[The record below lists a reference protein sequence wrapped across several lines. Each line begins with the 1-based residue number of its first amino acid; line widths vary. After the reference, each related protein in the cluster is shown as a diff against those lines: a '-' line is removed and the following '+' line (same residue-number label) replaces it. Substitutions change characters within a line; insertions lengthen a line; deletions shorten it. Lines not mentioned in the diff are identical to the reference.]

1 VSTMMRVAVEVG
13 GTFTDF
19 IWIDA
24 NGRVRTHKV
33 LSTPVDPSEALVG
46 GLEEALGDQLSQIS
60 HLFHGSTV
68 ATNAIIERTGCR
80 AALLVTRGF
89 RDVLLLQRQLR
100 PNVYAVACSKPTPL
114 IPLERTLEVDARM
127 SADGEILMPLDLE
140 QTLSA
145 FASLHAVQSLDA
157 IAICLLHS
165 YRDPSH
171 ERELRGAL
179 QERYPQLPVLLS
191 SEIQPTFREYE
202 RASTTAM
209 ATYLAPLVDRYL
221 GRLEEYLDERA
232 PGAFLFV
239 MQSSGGLLPSEG
251 ARNRSVDMLN
261 SGPAA
266 GVTAAVRTARRI
278 GDSDLITLDVGGTS
292 SDVCLVADGRA
303 DVTAE
308 TEIDGLPVGRPTLD
322 IVNIGA
328 GGGSIGWIDAGGMLQ
343 VGPRSAGA
351 RPGPAC
357 YGQGG
362 TAPTLTDAL
371 VELGWLRPQHFLGGR
386 MTLQPK
392 LSTEAL
398 SRLAAPLGQAAVE
411 VAQAMVDIAVAHVSR
426 SVRLVSVQRG
436 RDPQRYALYAYGGMG
451 PVIAALSA
459 QELKIRRIVIPPYPG
474 LFSAL
479 GLLVADLKRV
489 YRETAFSTVDA
500 GAGARIQTVFERLMD
515 TAVREFASYGCQRG
529 QLRWEYF
536 LEMRHRG
543 QGFELLVEVDPER
556 LRTQGNRYL
565 LNAFEEVH
573 RARYGTST
581 PQYDVDIVTYR
592 LVAEVATEP
601 QILDRLTRRH
611 SQDSV
616 AVEVSVL
623 SERGVAKSGQ
633 FFARDSIPVGAHL
646 AGPCVIEESNAT
658 TLVPSGWSASPHHS
672 GTLIL
677 EKSELHA

>member
-1 VSTMMRVAVEVG
+1 MRVAVEVG

-24 NGRVRTHKV
+24 RGQVRTHKV
-33 LSTPVDPSEALVG
+33 LSTPADPSEALVG
-46 GLEEALGDQLSQIS
+46 GLDEALGGQLPQIS

-68 ATNAIIERTGCR
+68 ATNAIIERTGCQ

-100 PNVYAVACSKPTPL
+100 PNVYAVDCQKPKPL
-114 IPLERTLEVDARM
+114 IPLERTFEVDARM
-127 SADGEILMPLDLE
+127 SADGEILEPLDLE
-140 QTLSA
+140 QTLSG
-145 FASLHAVQSLDA
+145 FAKLHAAERLEAV
-157 IAICLLHS
+157 AICLLHS

-171 ERELRGAL
+171 ERQLRDAL
-179 QERYPQLPVLLS
+179 QERYPQLPVLVS

-202 RASTTAM
+202 RTSTTVM
-209 ATYLAPLVDRYL
+209 ASYLAPLVGRYL
-221 GRLEEYLDERA
+221 GRLEEYLDQRA

-239 MQSSGGLLPSEG
+239 MQSSGGLLPSGG

-266 GVTAAVRTARRI
+266 GVTAAVRMAGRI

-328 GGGSIGWIDAGGMLQ
+328 GGGSIGWIDGGGMLQ

-357 YGQGG
+357 YGRGG
-362 TAPTLTDAL
+362 TVPTLTDAL
-371 VELGWLRPQHFLGGR
+371 VELGCIRPQRFLGGR

-398 SRLAAPLGQAAVE
+398 NRLAAPLGQTAVE
-411 VAQAMVDIAVAHVSR
+411 VAQAMVDITVAHVSR

-436 RDPQRYALYAYGGMG
+436 RDPKRYALYAYGGMG

-489 YRETAFSTVDA
+489 YRETAFSPVDS
-500 GAGARIQTVFERLMD
+500 GACERIQSTFGRLMD
-515 TAVREFASYGCQRG
+515 AAEGEFASYGSERG

-536 LEMRHRG
+536 LEMRHHG
-543 QGFELLVEVDPER
+543 QGFELLVEVDLDR
-556 LRTQGNRYL
+556 LRTQGTRYL
-565 LNAFEEVH
+565 LSAFEAVH
-573 RARYGTST
+573 RERYGTT
-581 PQYDVDIVTYR
+581 APQYEVDIVTYR
-592 LVAEVATEP
+592 LVAEVASEP
-601 QILDRLTRRH
+601 QILDRLSRL
-611 SQDSV
+611 DSV
-616 AVEVSVL
+616 SSAAVEMSIL
-623 SERGVAKSGQ
+623 TEHGVAKSGQ
-633 FFARDSIPVGAHL
+633 FFARDSIPAGAKL

-658 TLVPSGWSASPHHS
+658 TLVPSGWSASAHHS
-672 GTLIL
+672 GALIL